1 MSYRY
6 YGFICFLLMVVATLA
21 APVAFA
27 GDKSKIMIVLDASGS
42 MWGQIEGKA
51 KIQIAREVI
60 ADLLRDWDPNIQLGL
75 TAYGHRRKG
84 DCNDIE
90 VLIPVGQAGPKEI
103 IQAINSINPKGKTP
117 LCEAV
122 RRAAKEM
129 RYTEERAIVLLIS
142 DGVETCNADPC
153 EVGAELAMGGFD
165 FTAHVIGFDVKD
177 EEQIGL
183 RCLAENTGGLF
194 LAAADAEALRR
205 ALSQTVEKAKEP
217 PAPVIEEPGEASLKA
232 PSEVPAGSVFN
243 VHWEGPDSR
252 NDFVTIVTQNAP
264 EGSYLNYAYT
274 SKGNPVSI
282 TAPDEVGAYE
292 VRYVFGN
299 KKMTL
304 AKSDINVT
312 PVEASLVP
320 PGEVAAGSFFKV
332 NWNGPDNR
340 GDYITLVPAG
350 ASDREY
356 MSYAYTSKGSPSTL
370 KAPDKPGKYEVR
382 YIMGQSR
389 SVLVR
394 ANIAV
399 TPVSARVKAPASVAA
414 GANFKVDWTGPD
426 NRGDYITLV
435 PAGASE
441 GEYMSYAYTSKGS
454 PSNLKAPDK
463 PGKYEVRYILDQ
475 SRTALARTNITVT
488 TVSAKVKAPASVA
501 AGSSFKVIWQG
512 PNYRRDYITIVPAG
526 ASDREYMSYAYTSK
540 GSPSTLKAPDK
551 PGKYEVRYI
560 LDQSRTALARAPV
573 IVK

>member
-1 MSYRY
+1 MRYRY
-6 YGFICFLLMVVATLA
+6 YGFIGFLLLVVATLA
-21 APVAFA
+21 TPVAFA

-122 RRAAKEM
+122 RQAAKEM

-232 PSEVPAGSVFN
+232 PGDVPAGSVFN

-252 NDFVTIVTQNAP
+252 NDFVTIVTQNAS

-282 TAPDEVGAYE
+282 TAPMKLGRMRSATSLEI
-292 VRYVFGN
+292 
-299 KKMTL
+299 KK
-304 AKSDINVT
+304 
-312 PVEASLVP
+312 
-320 PGEVAAGSFFKV
+320 
-332 NWNGPDNR
+332 
-340 GDYITLVPAG
+340 
-350 ASDREY
+350 
-356 MSYAYTSKGSPSTL
+356 
-370 KAPDKPGKYEVR
+370 
-382 YIMGQSR
+382 
-389 SVLVR
+389 
-394 ANIAV
+394 
-399 TPVSARVKAPASVAA
+399 
-414 GANFKVDWTGPD
+414 
-426 NRGDYITLV
+426 
-435 PAGASE
+435 
-441 GEYMSYAYTSKGS
+441 
-454 PSNLKAPDK
+454 
-463 PGKYEVRYILDQ
+463 
-475 SRTALARTNITVT
+475 
-488 TVSAKVKAPASVA
+488 
-501 AGSSFKVIWQG
+501 
-512 PNYRRDYITIVPAG
+512 
-526 ASDREYMSYAYTSK
+526 
-540 GSPSTLKAPDK
+540 
-551 PGKYEVRYI
+551 
-560 LDQSRTALARAPV
+560 
-573 IVK
+573 

>member
-21 APVAFA
+21 APVVFA

-232 PSEVPAGSVFN
+232 PGEVPAGSVFN

-264 EGSYLNYAYT
+264 EKSYLNYAYT

-382 YIMGQSR
+382 YI
-389 SVLVR
+389 
-394 ANIAV
+394 
-399 TPVSARVKAPASVAA
+399 
-414 GANFKVDWTGPD
+414 
-426 NRGDYITLV
+426 
-435 PAGASE
+435 
-441 GEYMSYAYTSKGS
+441 
-454 PSNLKAPDK
+454 
-463 PGKYEVRYILDQ
+463 
-475 SRTALARTNITVT
+475 
-488 TVSAKVKAPASVA
+488 
-501 AGSSFKVIWQG
+501 
-512 PNYRRDYITIVPAG
+512 
-526 ASDREYMSYAYTSK
+526 
-540 GSPSTLKAPDK
+540 
-551 PGKYEVRYI
+551 
-560 LDQSRTALARAPV
+560 LDQSRTALARAPE